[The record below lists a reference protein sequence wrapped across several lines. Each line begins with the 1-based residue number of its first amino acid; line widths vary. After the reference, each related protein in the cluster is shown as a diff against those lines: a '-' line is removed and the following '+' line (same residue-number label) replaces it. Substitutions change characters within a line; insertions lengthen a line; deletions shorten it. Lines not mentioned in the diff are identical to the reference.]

1 MAPVL
6 ISLAKVGKVVKAAWM
21 ISKVKP
27 KLKIFSRKRAT
38 LAVVMAGVAGLT
50 QLLPSA
56 APANAQTIA
65 NAKAQAAA
73 IAARLDSLGAQASR
87 SLQNYNQA
95 QTSLLQVNQK
105 IKITQSQI
113 AQTQVEVT
121 SLKSKLTKEAINDY
135 MTGGNLT
142 SLYVLFNDNPTQATV
157 RQEFINTV
165 TNSQA
170 DLVATN
176 QAALQNLHIQQ
187 ASLNTLQQ
195 RAVTVLNQMTV
206 AKNSA
211 LLTIG
216 QEKSQLNSV
225 DASIA
230 SLVAQQQ
237 AALAQQAAA
246 RARQIIASS
255 SSNSFSVPSSPSGY
269 ANPLRA
275 ISALSPE
282 RIDQG
287 VDYHGYGP
295 IYAIGTGV
303 VLSVFNGGWPGGTF
317 ITYRL
322 SQGPAAG
329 LVVYAAEDI
338 KSYVQIGQNVDSST
352 IIGTMY
358 EGFDGIET
366 GWADPTSSGET
377 MARHFGQFGGSNS
390 TQFGYNFS
398 QLLRSVGSP
407 GGILQNPPTGT
418 LLPGWPIW

>member
-1 MAPVL
+1 M
-6 ISLAKVGKVVKAAWM
+6 
-21 ISKVKP
+21 
-27 KLKIFSRKRAT
+27 T
-38 LAVVMAGVAGLT
+38 GVAGLT

-56 APANAQTIA
+56 ASANAQTIA
-65 NAKAQAAA
+65 SAKAQAAA
-73 IAARLDSLGAQASR
+73 VASRLNSLGSQASR
-87 SLQNYNQA
+87 LLQNYDQA
-95 QTSLLQVNQK
+95 QASLLQVNQK

-113 AQTQVEVT
+113 AQTQSDIA
-121 SLKSKLTKEAINDY
+121 SLRSKLAKEAINDY

-165 TNSQA
+165 SNSQA

-195 RAVTVLNQMTV
+195 RAATVLNQMTA

-211 LLTIG
+211 LITIG
-216 QEKSQLNSV
+216 QEKAQLDSV

-246 RARQIIASS
+246 RARQIIT
-255 SSNSFSVPSSPSGY
+255 NSQPNSPAIPSSTSGY

-275 ISALSPE
+275 VSALSPE

-295 IYAIGTGV
+295 IFAIGSGV

-338 KSYVQIGQNVDSST
+338 KPFVRIGQSVDSST

-398 QLLRSVGSP
+398 QLLQSLGSP
-407 GGILQNPPTGT
+407 GGILKNPPTGA
-418 LLPGWPIW
+418 LLPGWPSW